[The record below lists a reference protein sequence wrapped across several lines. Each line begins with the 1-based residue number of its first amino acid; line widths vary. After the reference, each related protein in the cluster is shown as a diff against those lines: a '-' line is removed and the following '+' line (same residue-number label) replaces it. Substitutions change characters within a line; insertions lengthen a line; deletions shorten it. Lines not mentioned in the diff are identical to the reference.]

1 MDFGQILIVL
11 ASAAFGGAGVKVV
24 DSLVKRYQSKIDS
37 TAQIRQELRDEAE
50 GLRLENHL
58 LLGELDE
65 WRDKYFLLLQE
76 YHNQKVELQRAQ
88 MSTESDK

>member
-1 MDFGQILIVL
+1 M
-11 ASAAFGGAGVKVV
+11 V
-24 DSLVKRYQSKIDS
+24 DSLVRRYQSKIDS

-65 WRDKYFLLLQE
+65 WREKYFMLLQD
-76 YHNQKVELQRAQ
+76 YHNQKVELQRVQ
-88 MSTESDK
+88 MSAESE